1 MAASTE
7 SGEYADRLVTLQGA
21 WWKRILP
28 VQAPYRWNLRRLHLG
43 RTLEIG
49 CGIGRNLAHLGAGAV
64 GVDHNPT
71 AVAFARSMGFE
82 AFTAGRVRGVAVRRA
97 RRASTACCSPT
108 CSSTWPGRG
117 GRRSSGPISVTS
129 GPAATSCSSR
139 RRSAGYR
146 SDATHVE
153 FTDFDALRAIA
164 RDADLTVDRRY
175 SFPFP
180 APPGARSCTTS
191 SWSSPRTPGAA
202 AR

>member
-1 MAASTE
+1 MVASTE

-21 WWKRILP
+21 WWKRVLP

-43 RTLEIG
+43 RTLEVG

-71 AVAFARSMGFE
+71 AVAVARSMGFE
-82 AFTAGRVRGVAVRRA
+82 AFTPDEFAASPHAAPASFDSLLLAHVLEHMARAEAVDVVRAHLGHVR
-97 RRASTACCSPT
+97 
-108 CSSTWPGRG
+108 PGGKVVLITPQERG
-117 GRRSSGPISVTS
+117 H
-129 GPAATSCSSR
+129 
-139 RRSAGYR
+139 R

-164 RDADLTVDRRY
+164 RDTDLTVDRVY

-180 APPGARSCTTS
+180 RAAGRAFVYNEFVVVA
-191 SWSSPRTPGAA
+191 RTPGAA